1 MIVILI
7 GNRHKYQQTCRMYV
21 REIKKTL
28 KQMGY
33 QVMQW
38 FVIKHKIDIQ
48 VSFNIRDVYT
58 V

>member
-1 MIVILI
+1 MSDVCQR
-7 GNRHKYQQTCRMYV
+7 N
-21 REIKKTL
+21 KKTL
-28 KQMGY
+28 KQMVY

>member
-1 MIVILI
+1 MVTLD
-7 GNRHKYQQTCRMYV
+7 KYQQKCRMYV

-28 KQMGY
+28 KQMVY